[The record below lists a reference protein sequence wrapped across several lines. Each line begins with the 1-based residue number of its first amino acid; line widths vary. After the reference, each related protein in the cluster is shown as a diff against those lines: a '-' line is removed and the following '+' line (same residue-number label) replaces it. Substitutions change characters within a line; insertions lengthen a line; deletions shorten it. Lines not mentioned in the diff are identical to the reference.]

1 MKSLNSLS
9 NHVSSLPA
17 KAVETFA
24 HGSRFSAIGFGKG
37 HVSSVKT
44 KLRVGYP
51 SSLAACG
58 SHPDSS
64 LASSVNDFQSP
75 LRFEFNNIAVS
86 NRFTSPRVNNKYF
99 VIAKNQF
106 GFNPDQIGDTT
117 QHNAHQQFNNPLTW
131 IFKNKEAV
139 DSEKN
144 QQQKRSTRP
153 DEITFGAKGFRH
165 VPIIAGE
172 RQ

>member
-24 HGSRFSAIGFGKG
+24 HGSRFSATGFGQG
-37 HVSSVKT
+37 HVGSVKT
-44 KLRVGYP
+44 KLRVSYP
-51 SSLAACG
+51 STLATGG
-58 SHPDSS
+58 SNPDSS
-64 LASSVNDFQSP
+64 LTTSVNDLKSP
-75 LRFEFNNIAVS
+75 LRFEFNNIAVR
-86 NRFTSPRVNNKYF
+86 NRFTSPRIDNEYF
-99 VIAKNQF
+99 VIAKNKF
-106 GFNPDQIGDTT
+106 GFDPDQIGETA
-117 QHNAHQQFNNPLTW
+117 QHNAHQQFNTPLTW

-139 DSEKN
+139 GRKEN
-144 QQQKRSTRP
+144 QQQKRSTGP

>member
-9 NHVSSLPA
+9 NHVGSLPT

-24 HGSRFSAIGFGKG
+24 HSSGFSAFGFRER
-37 HVSSVKT
+37 HSASVKT
-44 KLRVGYP
+44 KLRVGNP
-51 SSLAACG
+51 SSLATSG
-58 SHPDSS
+58 SNPDAS
-64 LASSVNDFQSP
+64 LTFSVNDLKSP

-86 NRFTSPRVNNKYF
+86 NRFNAPRIDNMYS

-106 GFNPDQIGDTT
+106 GFNPYQVGETA
-117 QHNAHQQFNNPLTW
+117 QHNTAQQFNNPLSW
-131 IFKNKEAV
+131 ILKDKETV
-139 DSEKN
+139 GSEKN
-144 QQQKRSTRP
+144 QQQKRSTGP

-172 RQ
+172 RE

>member
-1 MKSLNSLS
+1 MQSLNSLS

-24 HGSRFSAIGFGKG
+24 HGSRFSAIGFGKR

-75 LRFEFNNIAVS
+75 LRFEFNNIAVC
-86 NRFTSPRVNNKYF
+86 NRFTSPRINNMYS

-106 GFNPDQIGDTT
+106 GFNPYQIGETA
-117 QHNAHQQFNNPLTW
+117 QHSTAEQFNNPLSW
-131 IFKNKEAV
+131 IFQNKEAV
-139 DSEKN
+139 GSKEN
-144 QQQKRSTRP
+144 QQSKRSTCP
-153 DEITFGAKGFRH
+153 DEITFGSEGFRH
-165 VPIIAGE
+165 ELSIAGE
-172 RQ
+172 SQ

>member
-1 MKSLNSLS
+1 MQSLNSLS

-24 HGSRFSAIGFGKG
+24 HSSRVSAFGFGEG
-37 HVSSVKT
+37 HSASVKT

-99 VIAKNQF
+99 VITKNQF
-106 GFNPDQIGDTT
+106 GFNPDQIGDTA
-117 QHNAHQQFNNPLTW
+117 QHNAHQQFNNALTW
-131 IFKNKEAV
+131 IFENKEAIG
-139 DSEKN
+139 SKEN
-144 QQQKRSTRP
+144 QQNKRSTGP

-165 VPIIAGE
+165 EPSIAGE
-172 RQ
+172 SQ

>member
-9 NHVSSLPA
+9 NHVGSLPT

-24 HGSRFSAIGFGKG
+24 HSSRVGAFGFGER
-37 HVSSVKT
+37 HSASVKT
-44 KLRVGYP
+44 KLGIGYP
-51 SSLAACG
+51 SSLATSG
-58 SHPDSS
+58 SNPDSS
-64 LASSVNDFQSP
+64 LASSVNDLKSP
-75 LRFEFNNIAVS
+75 LRFDFNNIAVR

-99 VIAKNQF
+99 VFSKNQF
-106 GFNPDQIGDTT
+106 GFNPYQIGETA
-117 QHNAHQQFNNPLTW
+117 QHDAHKQFNNPLSW

-139 DSEKN
+139 GRKEN
-144 QQQKRSTRP
+144 QQQERSTGP

-165 VPIIAGE
+165 MPIIAGE